1 MNTNSPVY
9 AQLNKAWKAT
19 CRILFGEEIG
29 ELKEYEEW
37 LKEYLPVL
45 GKRKSHISGKDVT
58 VAFDE
63 YCKDA
68 RFVSL
73 DEVKEKSI
81 EPLTINEIKDIDSII
96 EAISERWEYTG
107 SRILGRSTSVENSD
121 VIIDS
126 HYIYNAVNVVKSQYV
141 ISSAAVRDNS
151 RYIFGSIGISD
162 SEFLVRIYGADHA
175 KRCFESQS
183 PSYSSD
189 LKFCY
194 NCIECSDMLFSFN
207 LRNKHFVIGNLQL
220 PKDKYMIVKE
230 KLIQEM
236 VEELKKNK
244 TLPSLFK
251 FIPNKKTKSDSNF
264 DFSSKCETTDMEK
277 IRGAFS
283 STFKVLFKKEPDK
296 IEKYELWLSRYS
308 GIPKEVASAISGRK
322 IYLHQIPEFKRVYNV
337 TYESRIVEHSEALDL
352 SKQYVNEN
360 KLSSLNEIKD
370 AMEEIAFFSP
380 AYTTGV
386 VNNLIK
392 TSIGIDAINI
402 YATSVAIKAENS
414 AVNGTIGPHAKYIFG
429 NHRTT
434 DSQFCIHTYYSSNL
448 TRCFEMDSSSNC
460 SDTYFAHNCEGLSEA
475 MFCWNVKGK
484 RYAIGNAQLPPDQY
498 RKIKNMLIEQMANE
512 ILKKK
517 ELRYDIFNIGCGKR

>member
-1 MNTNSPVY
+1 
-9 AQLNKAWKAT
+9 
-19 CRILFGEEIG
+19 
-29 ELKEYEEW
+29 
-37 LKEYLPVL
+37 
-45 GKRKSHISGKDVT
+45 
-58 VAFDE
+58 
-63 YCKDA
+63 
-68 RFVSL
+68 
-73 DEVKEKSI
+73 
-81 EPLTINEIKDIDSII
+81 
-96 EAISERWEYTG
+96 
-107 SRILGRSTSVENSD
+107 
-121 VIIDS
+121 
-126 HYIYNAVNVVKSQYV
+126 V

-517 ELRYDIFNIGCGKR
+517 ELRYDIFNIGCGKK